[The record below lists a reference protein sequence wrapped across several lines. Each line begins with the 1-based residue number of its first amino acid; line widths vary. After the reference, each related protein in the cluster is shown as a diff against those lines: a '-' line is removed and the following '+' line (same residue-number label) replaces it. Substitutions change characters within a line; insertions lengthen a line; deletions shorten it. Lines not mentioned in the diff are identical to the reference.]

1 MEALCKS
8 QIKNLELFVQNNLQ
22 KYSAWPETPFTSNA
36 AEAPSPMV
44 SNMVLSGFGH
54 AANSQTIR
62 HNWPKSLE
70 MEVQMIEFQSN
81 NASGW
86 VKFLTMPAR
95 RCENGNLVLRG
106 ASVAKASYQ
115 ITPGQDIAIAV
126 FKNDDSYSIS
136 LSFKQKTEA

>member
-1 MEALCKS
+1 
-8 QIKNLELFVQNNLQ
+8 
-22 KYSAWPETPFTSNA
+22 
-36 AEAPSPMV
+36 
-44 SNMVLSGFGH
+44 
-54 AANSQTIR
+54 
-62 HNWPKSLE
+62 

>member
-1 MEALCKS
+1 M
-8 QIKNLELFVQNNLQ
+8 Q

-44 SNMVLSGFGH
+44 SNMVLLGFGH

-70 MEVQMIEFQSN
+70 MEVQMSEFQQN
-81 NASGW
+81 NTASW
-86 VKFLTMPAR
+86 VKFMTLPAK
-95 RCENGNLVLRG
+95 RCENGNLILRG
-106 ASVAKASYQ
+106 ASVAKATHH
-115 ITPGQDIAIAV
+115 IIPGQDVAIAV
-126 FKNDDSYSIS
+126 FKNDDSFSIS